1 MLWLRRIAEVD
12 QGCSLGLGSELWSL
26 EKRDLVRGGVQLLV
40 SWSDGVCVAER
51 EVVSVVQYGTAQITV
66 R

>member
-26 EKRDLVRGGVQLLV
+26 EKRDLVQGGVQLLV
-40 SWSDGVCVAER
+40 SWSGLMGVCVVER
-51 EVVSVVQYGTAQITV
+51 EWWCLSFNTV
-66 R
+66 RYR